1 MSVSLLCDSFEA
13 MQRARTTPAL
23 HREMERF
30 SRQLGF
36 ERFAYALRIT
46 GPSLTPQH
54 FALNGYPRAWG
65 ERYVSHGYFKV
76 DPIVRH
82 CDRSTLPAIWDE
94 RAFHGEATQGF
105 WEEAQAFGLQSGLSF
120 AVHEQPG
127 VTGIFS
133 LSRDRKL
140 DLPAQDLAALIGRAQ
155 VFASLLHH
163 AVARIN
169 LPSLLPRAHVRLTP
183 RERECLRWTADGK
196 TAWETSRI
204 LGIAERTAV
213 FHMNNVIQKLGA
225 TNKTQAVVRAMA
237 LNLLS

>member
-1 MSVSLLCDSFEA
+1 MSLLCDSFEA
-13 MQRARTTPAL
+13 MQRARTTPSL

-30 SRQLGF
+30 ARQMGF
-36 ERFAYALRIT
+36 EKFAYALRISV
-46 GPSLTPQH
+46 PSLIQQNFH
-54 FALNGYPRAWG
+54 LNGYPQAWG
-65 ERYVSHGYFKV
+65 EHYVAHGYFTV

-82 CDRSTLPAIWDE
+82 CNRSTLPAIWDE
-94 RAFHGEATQGF
+94 RAFHDDATQGF

-155 VFASLLHH
+155 VFASVLHH
-163 AVARIN
+163 AVVRIN
-169 LPSLLPRAHVRLTP
+169 LPSLLPRAHVHLTP
-183 RERECLRWTADGK
+183 RERECLKWTADGK
-196 TAWETSRI
+196 TAWETSQI

-213 FHMNNVIQKLGA
+213 FHMNNVIEKLGA
-225 TNKTQAVVRAMA
+225 ANKTQAVVRAMA
-237 LNLLS
+237 LNLLF